1 MGTFYNIQHP
11 PFRVQK
17 FSWSIPVHSHIVPG
31 CCRSS
36 QVVSKWP
43 AKPKMYTIQPFPG
56 NVLNTALESYDGDSC
71 VSPMCME
78 LAR

>member
-1 MGTFYNIQHP
+1 MRTFYNIHLSESKSSPGALQDN
-11 PFRVQK
+11 
-17 FSWSIPVHSHIVPG
+17 SHIIPG

-43 AKPKMYTIQPFPG
+43 AKPKTYTTQPFPG
-56 NVLNTALESYDGDSC
+56 NVLSTALESYDGDSC